1 MMKLSEALALALLVL
16 ALAIVFVS
24 GRVLAA
30 PEVKVKSL
38 AAEAAGDE
46 VAIKRLQGE
55 EARKLAIQGEE
66 ARRTAEHERVKAAQA
81 KKEELMRRCKLK
93 PVMTDG
99 EIEACRVAYREVG
112 EMTKY

>member
-30 PEVKVKSL
+30 PDAKVKAL

-46 VAIKRLQGE
+46 VAIKKLQGE
-55 EARKLAIQGEE
+55 EARKLA
-66 ARRTAEHERVKAAQA
+66 EHERVKAAQV
-81 KKEELMRRCKLK
+81 KKDELLRRCKVK

-99 EIEACRVAYREVG
+99 EIELCRTAYRNL
-112 EMTKY
+112 

>member
-1 MMKLSEALALALLVL
+1 MIKLSEALALALLVL

-30 PEVKVKSL
+30 PDAKAKVL

-46 VAIKRLQGE
+46 QAIKRLQGE
-55 EARKLAIQGEE
+55 DARKALAGEE
-66 ARRTAEHERVKAAQA
+66 ARRTAEQQRVKAAQA
-81 KKEELMRRCKLK
+81 RKDELLRRCKVK

-112 EMTKY
+112 DMTKD

>member
-1 MMKLSEALALALLVL
+1 MIKLSEALALALLVL

-30 PEVKVKSL
+30 PEAKARSL

-46 VAIKRLQGE
+46 QAIKKLQGE
-55 EARKLAIQGEE
+55 EARKLAEQQ
-66 ARRTAEHERVKAAQA
+66 RVKSAQA
-81 KKEELMRRCKLK
+81 KKEELLRRCKVK

-99 EIEACRVAYREVG
+99 EITACRVAYREVG
-112 EMTKY
+112 EATKD

>member
-30 PEVKVKSL
+30 DEKVKSL
-38 AAEAAGDE
+38 AAAAAGDE

-55 EARKLAIQGEE
+55 EARKA
-66 ARRTAEHERVKAAQA
+66 AEFQRVRAAQS
-81 KKEELMRRCKLK
+81 KREELMRRCKVK

-112 EMTKY
+112 EMTKN

>member
-30 PEVKVKSL
+30 DEKVKSL

-55 EARKLAIQGEE
+55 EARKA
-66 ARRTAEHERVKAAQA
+66 AEHERVKAAQA

-112 EMTKY
+112 EMTKN

>member
-30 PEVKVKSL
+30 PDDKAKAL

-46 VAIKRLQGE
+46 TAIKRLQGE
-55 EARKLAIQGEE
+55 EARKA
-66 ARRTAEHERVKAAQA
+66 AEFQRVRAAQS
-81 KKEELMRRCKLK
+81 KREELLRRCKVK

-112 EMTKY
+112 EMTKN

>member
-1 MMKLSEALALALLVL
+1 MGGIMMKLSEALALALLVL

-30 PEVKVKSL
+30 PEDRAKAL
-38 AAEAAGDE
+38 AAEAAAGDE
-46 VAIKRLQGE
+46 VTIKRLQGE
-55 EARKLAIQGEE
+55 EARKA
-66 ARRTAEHERVKAAQA
+66 AEFQRVRAAQS
-81 KKEELMRRCKLK
+81 KREELMRRCKVK

-112 EMTKY
+112 DTTKD